1 MRVNGAKRVVALL
14 RLSRPA
20 AVAGPCAVS
29 RARLLSTM
37 RVADARTCE
46 ASGTQVTVR
55 GWVRSVRRQ
64 KKWSF
69 LSLSDGSCAETLQVV
84 FPGRVNT
91 SVTTGSAVAVT
102 GALQQHM
109 RLPEQEL
116 HCAADNEA
124 AIELLGGADAETY
137 PLQKKEHS
145 FEFLRDIVHLR
156 GRTATMGSALRVR
169 HTLSGAVSASL
180 GAQGCTQ
187 VHTPIITGSD
197 CEGAGET
204 FRVLPAAELRASR
217 GSGSS
222 PAAGAGGSATDPATG
237 TGFFGTEAHLTV
249 SGQLQAEAF
258 AAALGRVYTFGP
270 TFRAENSNTAR
281 HLAEFWMIEP
291 ELSFA
296 GAAEAMDSAEA
307 VVRASVAAAEERN
320 GGDLAVLDQAF
331 GEAAARRSAAA
342 DPEPY
347 TRVTYSRVVAML
359 QEAHARG
366 EAPAGKDGEAVD
378 AVQWGDDLSSEQEK
392 WICAQHGDRPVFVT
406 RFPRSLKPFYMLQ
419 ADPLEDES
427 GPVVE
432 AFDLLVPGVGE
443 LAGGSAREHRLSNLV
458 AAMESHGLID
468 AEGNAGP
475 LEWYVD
481 LRRYGSTPHAG
492 YGIGFERL
500 VQFVTGIKNIREA
513 IPVPRAP
520 GLCLM

>member
-1 MRVNGAKRVVALL
+1 MT
-14 RLSRPA
+14 
-20 AVAGPCAVS
+20 
-29 RARLLSTM
+29 TM
-37 RVADARTCE
+37 RVSDARTCE
-46 ASGTQVTVR
+46 ASDAEVTVR

-84 FPGRVNT
+84 FPGRVDA

-109 RLPEQEL
+109 RLPEKEL
-116 HCAADNEA
+116 HCAAGSDS
-124 AIELLGGADAETY
+124 AIELLGVADAETY

-145 FEFLRDIVHLR
+145 FEFLREIVHLR

-169 HTLSGAVSASL
+169 HALSGAVCASL
-180 GAQGCTQ
+180 DAQGCTQ
-187 VHTPIITGSD
+187 VHTPVITGSD

-204 FRVLPAAELRASR
+204 FRVLPAAELRASSD
-217 GSGSS
+217 GS
-222 PAAGAGGSATDPATG
+222 PAAGAGVAAPAAPVG

-307 VVRASVAAAEERN
+307 VVRASVAAAEARN
-320 GGDLAVLDQAF
+320 AGDLAVLDQAF

-347 TRVTYSRVVAML
+347 ARVSYSRVVAML
-359 QEAHARG
+359 QDAHSRG
-366 EAPAGKDGEAVD
+366 EAPAGKDGETVE

-406 RFPRSLKPFYMLQ
+406 RFPASLKPFYMLQ
-419 ADPLEDES
+419 AESQEGES

-443 LAGGSAREHRLSNLV
+443 LAGGSAREHRLSNLT

-468 AEGNAGP
+468 AHGNAGP

-481 LRRYGSTPHAG
+481 LRRYGSAPHAG

>member
-1 MRVNGAKRVVALL
+1 MRVV
-14 RLSRPA
+14 
-20 AVAGPCAVS
+20 
-29 RARLLSTM
+29 
-37 RVADARTCE
+37 DARVCGSSD
-46 ASGTQVTVR
+46 APVTVR

-84 FPGRVNT
+84 FPGRVDA

-102 GALQQHM
+102 GSLQQHM
-109 RLPEQEL
+109 RLPEKEL
-116 HCAADNEA
+116 HCAEDSAS

-145 FEFLRDIVHLR
+145 FEFLRDVVHLR

-180 GAQGCTQ
+180 DSQGCTQ

-204 FRVLPAAELRASR
+204 FRVLPAAELRASSGGGGGGGGIAAEAAD
-217 GSGSS
+217 GS
-222 PAAGAGGSATDPATG
+222 AAGGATG
-237 TGFFGTEAHLTV
+237 AGFFGTEAHLTV

-307 VVRASVAAAEERN
+307 VVRAAVAAAEERN
-320 GGDLAVLDQAF
+320 AGDLAVLDQAF

-342 DPEPY
+342 DPAPY
-347 TRVTYSRVVAML
+347 ARVSYSRVVEML

-392 WICAQHGDRPVFVT
+392 WICAQHADRPVFVT

-443 LAGGSAREHRLSNLV
+443 LAGGSAREHRLSNLI
-458 AAMESHGLID
+458 AAMETHGLID
-468 AEGNAGP
+468 AEGKAGP